1 MCQRYKDRHRCDGG
15 SNTTSTNIT
24 SSTYI
29 TSVQMTSSKVNLTVS
44 SSPFHQT
51 FFLSPSNVSHC
62 LKNIFACSV
71 PPHFI
76 SHLPRGYPDTASLP
90 IGAMFPPSLGAFA
103 YAIPPSGGVYLLN
116 SYPTF
121 RSQLKRHFLKE
132 ASLSLCLDQPSP
144 PPYY

>member
-1 MCQRYKDRHRCDGG
+1 
-15 SNTTSTNIT
+15 
-24 SSTYI
+24 
-29 TSVQMTSSKVNLTVS
+29 MTSSKVNLTVS

-90 IGAMFPPSLGAFA
+90 IGAMSLPALGPLHMLFLPPEEFTYL
-103 YAIPPSGGVYLLN
+103 IPI
-116 SYPTF
+116 
-121 RSQLKRHFLKE
+121 
-132 ASLSLCLDQPSP
+132 QPSDLSSNVTSSRKLLCP
-144 PPYY
+144 SV